1 MDRGVQE
8 EDSSS
13 PSDSLSL
20 VEAERTGTAG
30 ERIKL
35 RLSDGSSFFVS
46 EEDLRDQGISP
57 FELVPEL
64 QLCRAV
70 IRGLRESSLRRQA
83 REKALDLLARAP
95 HSTYSLRLKL
105 LKRGFDARIVEEVL
119 NFLREKEYLDD
130 RRFAESWLRSR
141 TERRPEG
148 RALLV
153 SALLRKG
160 IRREVA
166 EDAVDD
172 LFTPDME
179 WEHARRALSKLKRS
193 GESDPDRLMRKL
205 AARGFSYPLIRGV
218 IEEHRDRE
226 P

>member
-20 VEAERTGTAG
+20 LEAERTGTAG

-35 RLSDGSSFFVS
+35 RLSDGSCFFIC

-57 FELVPEL
+57 FELVPGL
-64 QLCRAV
+64 QLSGAL
-70 IRGLRESSLRRQA
+70 IRRLKEGSVRRQA

-95 HSTYSLRLKL
+95 HTTFSLRLKL
-105 LKRGFDARIVEEVL
+105 LKRGFDAPIVEEVL

-130 RRFAESWLRSR
+130 RRFAESWLRAR

-153 SALLRKG
+153 SGLLRKG
-160 IRREVA
+160 LHREVA

-172 LFTPDME
+172 FLTPDVE
-179 WEHARRALSKLKRS
+179 QEHARRALDKLKRS
-193 GESDPDRLMRKL
+193 GETDPDRLMRKL

-218 IEEHRDRE
+218 IEEHRE
-226 P
+226 S